1 MKIKVLASG
10 SKGNST
16 YIECGN
22 TKILIDAGISYMQI
36 KKALEEINVN
46 VCDLNIILITHTHSD
61 HIKGL
66 CSLIKKTNATLYITE
81 DIYYDLLKNMTINNY
96 YIIEGEKFKYND
108 LSVELLPVSHDVSCY
123 SFIIN
128 YKNKNLVYITDT
140 GYLNKRYFDKLKNK
154 DVYIIESNH
163 DETMLMDGPYP
174 FILKQR
180 ILSDRGHLSNKAT
193 ARILTKLIGDNTKY
207 IFLAHISEHN
217 NTKQLVLDEI
227 TRELSN
233 INFNLDKI
241 ILTDQYISLEM
252 VEV

>member
-81 DIYYDLLKNMTINNY
+81 DIYSDLLKNMTINNY
-96 YIIEGEKFKYND
+96 YIIEGEK
-108 LSVELLPVSHDVSCY
+108 
-123 SFIIN
+123 
-128 YKNKNLVYITDT
+128 
-140 GYLNKRYFDKLKNK
+140 
-154 DVYIIESNH
+154 
-163 DETMLMDGPYP
+163 
-174 FILKQR
+174 
-180 ILSDRGHLSNKAT
+180 
-193 ARILTKLIGDNTKY
+193 
-207 IFLAHISEHN
+207 
-217 NTKQLVLDEI
+217 
-227 TRELSN
+227 
-233 INFNLDKI
+233 
-241 ILTDQYISLEM
+241 
-252 VEV
+252 

>member
-1 MKIKVLASG
+1 M
-10 SKGNST
+10 
-16 YIECGN
+16 
-22 TKILIDAGISYMQI
+22 
-36 KKALEEINVN
+36 
-46 VCDLNIILITHTHSD
+46 
-61 HIKGL
+61 
-66 CSLIKKTNATLYITE
+66 
-81 DIYYDLLKNMTINNY
+81 
-96 YIIEGEKFKYND
+96 
-108 LSVELLPVSHDVSCY
+108 SVELLPVSHDVSCY

-128 YKNKNLVYITDT
+128 YKNKNLVYVTDT

-163 DETMLMDGPYP
+163 DETMLMNGPYP

>member
-81 DIYYDLLKNMTINNY
+81 DIYSDLLKNMTINNY

-108 LSVELLPVSHDVSCY
+108 LSVELLPVPHDVSCY
-123 SFIIN
+123 SFLIN

-217 NTKQLVLDEI
+217 NTKQLAFNEI
-227 TRELSN
+227 TKELSS
-233 INFNLDKI
+233 INFDLDKV

>member
-36 KKALEEINVN
+36 KKSLEEININ

-66 CSLIKKTNATLYITE
+66 CSLIKKTNAILYVTE
-81 DIYYDLLKNMTINNY
+81 DIYSDLLKNMTIDNY

-128 YKNKNLVYITDT
+128 YKNKNLVYVTDT

-163 DETMLMDGPYP
+163 DETMLMNGPYP

-217 NTKQLVLDEI
+217 NTKQLAFNEI
-227 TRELSN
+227 TKELSS
-233 INFNLDKI
+233 INFDLDKV